1 MRVRVWGLLWT
12 DHEMRGEDA
21 PISSSRMKYS
31 RVERW
36 VDQQLPKPPSR
47 PKLNHRLGLSCLAL
61 HSEIEI
67 CLPEVDEDVVDLSE
81 SWTRDPI
88 DEDDVGV
95 IVMVG
100 AAY

>member
-1 MRVRVWGLLWT
+1 MK
-12 DHEMRGEDA
+12 GEDA
-21 PISSSRMKYS
+21 PISSSRVKYS

-47 PKLNHRLGLSCLAL
+47 PKLNHRLGLSRLAL
-61 HSEIEI
+61 HNEIEI
-67 CLPEVDEDVVDLSE
+67 CLPEVDVADLSE

-88 DEDDVGV
+88 DEDAVGV
-95 IVMVG
+95 IVTVG